1 MEKTGVYWLAKKLR
15 GRVLLLV
22 IMGTGKGVGGKRYS
36 KWNGGTCGTVMGL
49 RFFLAMEWCFSF
61 FDSEV

>member
-15 GRVLLLV
+15 GRVLLLE
-22 IMGTGKGVGGKRYS
+22 IMGKGKGVGGKRYS

-49 RFFLAMEWCFSF
+49 RFFLAYGMVF
-61 FDSEV
+61 FVFRF